1 MARSISEFATLISP
15 GCTLQWFAFDF
26 LRPLLLQSAVANSV
40 AMTAAVE
47 QQQVAAGEAGHDG
60 QYHSCNQQK

>member
-26 LRPLLLQSAVANSV
+26 LRPHFCSRQVANSV

-60 QYHSCNQQK
+60 QYHSCTQQK